1 MSGLGQKD
9 GKAGTEKWSY
19 ARCTLK
25 VELSIFADGLER
37 IVRKIK
43 EISPEYSLEGLMLKL
58 KLQYLGHLI
67 QRTD

>member
-19 ARCTLK
+19 GRCTLK

-43 EISPEYSLEGLMLKL
+43 ESRLTPKQLA
-58 KLQYLGHLI
+58 
-67 QRTD
+67 